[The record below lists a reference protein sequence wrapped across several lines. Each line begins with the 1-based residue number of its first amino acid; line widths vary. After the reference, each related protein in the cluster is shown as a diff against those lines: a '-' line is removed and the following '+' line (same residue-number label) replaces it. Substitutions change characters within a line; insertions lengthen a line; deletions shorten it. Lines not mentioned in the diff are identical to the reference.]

1 MVKIILIN
9 FSQRFDGVAGKLFR
23 DITEPE
29 LSNLSWLLFN
39 NTVLDDNKKL
49 CLSNGETI
57 RINGRDKYH
66 SDLYRNYLENNII
79 NK

>member
-1 MVKIILIN
+1 MIIKN
-9 FSQRFDGVAGKLFR
+9 YV
-23 DITEPE
+23 
-29 LSNLSWLLFN
+29 
-39 NTVLDDNKKL
+39 
-49 CLSNGETI
+49 LSNGETI

>member
-39 NTVLDDNKKL
+39 GPIDSLWIENLNTVLDDNKKL

-57 RINGRDKYH
+57 RINDK
-66 SDLYRNYLENNII
+66 
-79 NK
+79 